1 MTEAD
6 TSPKVVGTPTPLTA
20 DEKVIESATKALIG
34 QSFDVIRGFARLM
47 ISLESGLFAVYYALL
62 KFLGVNSLRT
72 AILSPFELSLTPIL
86 FAASILFFVLAALPI
101 LEGVQLNNIDDV
113 VKHWN
118 HTLRWKY
125 VFIMIG
131 LALFM
136 VALGAIIWISS
147 SVFE

>member
-6 TSPKVVGTPTPLTA
+6 TGPRVVGTPTPLTA

-34 QSFDVIRGFARLM
+34 QSFDVIRGFAKLM
-47 ISLESGLFAVYYALL
+47 ISLESGLFTVYYALL
-62 KFLGVNSLRT
+62 KFLGINSLQTVRFS
-72 AILSPFELSLTPIL
+72 LPELSIVPIF
-86 FAASILFFVLAALPI
+86 FAASIFFFVLAALPI
-101 LEGVQLNNIDDV
+101 LEKVQLNNIV
-113 VKHWN
+113 EVEGHWN
-118 HTLRWKY
+118 RTLLWKY

-136 VALGAIIWISS
+136 VALGAIVWISS

>member
-6 TSPKVVGTPTPLTA
+6 NEVRVVGTPVPLTA

-47 ISLESGLFAVYYALL
+47 ISLESSLFAVYYALL
-62 KFLGVNSLRT
+62 KFLGINSLQT
-72 AILSPFELSLTPIL
+72 VKFSLPQLSISPI
-86 FAASILFFVLAALPI
+86 FFVASIFFFVLAALPI

-125 VFIMIG
+125 VFILVG
-131 LALFM
+131 LILFLIA
-136 VALGAIIWISS
+136 VVTIVYISS
-147 SVFE
+147 STFD

>member
-1 MTEAD
+1 MTEAN
-6 TSPKVVGTPTPLTA
+6 TGPRVVGTPTPLTA

-125 VFIMIG
+125 IFILVG
-131 LALFM
+131 LILFLIA
-136 VALGAIIWISS
+136 VVTIVYISS
-147 SVFE
+147 STFD